1 MVLNS
6 DSICADCICLVH
18 AWQEEIID
26 ACELMHVSLQVLSKA
41 LDVWNLEIIPMDS
54 PAMAAVRE
62 HPENESAMICNLQE
76 HWFTV
81 RAIFSDW
88 WNFNSLFPAPQHLSS
103 FYLSAFLGSLKDQG
117 YTIFV
122 VRGELPSAQP
132 PADATTQSDGP
143 GVWISPAQ
151 VTRLKDLQFRLGLLH
166 DSIIAAS

>member
-1 MVLNS
+1 M
-6 DSICADCICLVH
+6 
-18 AWQEEIID
+18 
-26 ACELMHVSLQVLSKA
+26 LSKA

-54 PAMAAVRE
+54 PAMAAVRN

-117 YTIFV
+117 YSIFV
-122 VRGELPSAQP
+122 VRGNLPSAQP
-132 PADATTQSDGP
+132 PADALTRNDGP
-143 GVWISPAQ
+143 GVWVSPAQ
-151 VTRLKDLQFRLGLLH
+151 VHTRPVTLYCGL
-166 DSIIAAS
+166 ASALNC